1 MATASPSPN
10 SSVFQ
15 KISLQHFAAV
25 AAGQARL
32 AAASAAVS
40 AASPAAAARAASV
53 AVPAEPAAAHP
64 LADPPFALA
73 PTPANS
79 THTPTGRFLSGH
91 LTISSLTPHRFKF
104 WRLTRLQGR
113 PLLHPPVQTAIC
125 GSLPFYSASF
135 PWLSAPRNRPPACR
149 HHGTGVNWQG

>member
-104 WRLTRLQGR
+104 WRLTRLARQTSLAPVSPKSHEWFASLLFCLNRAGR
-113 PLLHPPVQTAIC
+113 RTKESYPGLSPP
-125 GSLPFYSASF
+125 
-135 PWLSAPRNRPPACR
+135 R
-149 HHGTGVNWQG
+149 H